1 MRIHTDGHITHAAA
15 EVLGWILD
23 PHSWDAQE
31 CKSTALITRW
41 HRLTD
46 VFFIPNVNKNRS
58 QMNKIN
64 ICFQVLKKQT
74 ATFHLCKRI
83 SAGLPSLYPFAL
95 TWHDTETHH
104 KTLIG
109 GAKVW
114 RDSWWQCL
122 EPWPFRSTSSLML
135 SAWCHDSVH
144 PKMGRKDSL
153 QLNKGGGHT
162 LDSAPCTTPH
172 PLSSPHLLAPK
183 ICSTSV
189 QR

>member
-15 EVLGWILD
+15 EVLGCILD

-31 CKSTALITRW
+31 CKSTALIARW

-64 ICFQVLKKQT
+64 VCFQVLKKQT

-83 SAGLPSLYPFAL
+83 SAGLPSLYPFAF

-109 GAKVW
+109 GQRCEESPDDSVLSLGLSEAPPASCW
-114 RDSWWQCL
+114 ARDVTTQCTL
-122 EPWPFRSTSSLML
+122 RWGEKTLSSLTRGVDIL
-135 SAWCHDSVH
+135 
-144 PKMGRKDSL
+144 
-153 QLNKGGGHT
+153 
-162 LDSAPCTTPH
+162 
-172 PLSSPHLLAPK
+172 
-183 ICSTSV
+183 
-189 QR
+189 